1 MQLSSARGRLLAD
14 PFNRSSNVA
23 QPARGLGKGGDGER
37 GGLGSFDGV
46 EEGCSGSK
54 PAAEVSHGIEVPR
67 DARASRGD
75 RSILASTMLIG
86 LIECARLA
94 AAAPLS
100 EGVDF
105 FSGQSR
111 IHFIKAT
118 ASILEASLRDVR
130 SALSHFICHFG
141 GQNGCGK
148 NCIDNGDST

>member
-1 MQLSSARGRLLAD
+1 MQLSSARRRLLAD

-94 AAAPLS
+94 TAAPLS

-141 GQNGCGK
+141 GHKGRTLYT
-148 NCIDNGDST
+148 SRY

>member
-1 MQLSSARGRLLAD
+1 MQLSSAQRRLLAD

-86 LIECARLA
+86 LIEVAHDWRLRL
-94 AAAPLS
+94 PF
-100 EGVDF
+100 G
-105 FSGQSR
+105 R
-111 IHFIKAT
+111 
-118 ASILEASLRDVR
+118 ASIFSADNRGSTLSKLPPPFWRPRYGTFARR
-130 SALSHFICHFG
+130 SVISFVISAVTM
-141 GQNGCGK
+141 GK
-148 NCIDNGDST
+148 VQSAHHRQ